1 MARLTKHL
9 LTITRVSIIALVMSH
24 CSGSVLQPA
33 VWSHAKA
40 RATTFYENL
49 RLAYQIVVVLNND
62 SEEPAQQEPDNGTS
76 VAKAS
81 QVDCKQGC

>member
-1 MARLTKHL
+1 MAQLTKHL

-33 VWSHAKA
+33 AWSHAKT
-40 RATTFYENL
+40 RAASFYENL
-49 RLAYQIVVVLNND
+49 RLVYQIVVVLNND
-62 SEEPAQQEPDNGTS
+62 TEEQQREPDSGTS